1 MYFCAGRTR
10 SDKNFLKPD
19 TFLAGS
25 DKLSGEWNKI
35 RTKSIMFRTKFLKH
49 LCLKVKLLREFSVIF
64 LGNSLLVLLA
74 WKVYGE
80 RIRNKFMTG
89 RKVSKSLKLYS
100 LLSCIQCPCVLESL
114 DTKKVFILVYSQLSS
129 ELIRVK
135 VYCYFLSDIS
145 CCSG

>member
-10 SDKNFLKPD
+10 SDKNFLEPD

-35 RTKSIMFRTKFLKH
+35 RTKSIMLRTKLLKH

-80 RIRNKFMTG
+80 RIRNKFMTA
-89 RKVSKSLKLYS
+89 RKVRKS
-100 LLSCIQCPCVLESL
+100 
-114 DTKKVFILVYSQLSS
+114 
-129 ELIRVK
+129 
-135 VYCYFLSDIS
+135 
-145 CCSG
+145 

>member
-1 MYFCAGRTR
+1 MLECWRLNRAVSDFLRGRKYHWTEPYLLCVLLMYFCAGRTR

-80 RIRNKFMTG
+80 RIRNKFMTA
-89 RKVSKSLKLYS
+89 RKVRKSLK
-100 LLSCIQCPCVLESL
+100 
-114 DTKKVFILVYSQLSS
+114 
-129 ELIRVK
+129 
-135 VYCYFLSDIS
+135 
-145 CCSG
+145 